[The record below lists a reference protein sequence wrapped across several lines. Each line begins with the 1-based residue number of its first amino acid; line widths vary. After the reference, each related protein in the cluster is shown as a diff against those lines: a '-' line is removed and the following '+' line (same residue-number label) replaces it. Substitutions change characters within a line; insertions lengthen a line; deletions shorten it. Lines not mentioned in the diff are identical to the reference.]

1 MIDSPEEVAFVAGS
15 VAVLAVLSV
24 VDLRERRIPNIVV
37 LPATAAASVW
47 VLGVA
52 LADGDWAIFVRSVV
66 CGAAF
71 FALLFVIAVVSG
83 GMGFGDVKLGAFI
96 GVVTGRFGSGVTV
109 GAALAGFLIGGVVA
123 ATALLTRRRGR
134 KEALPFGPS
143 MAVGAVAA
151 LLVGESAVRSWLG
164 L

>member
-24 VDLRERRIPNIVV
+24 IDLRERRIPNAIV
-37 LPATAAASVW
+37 LPATGAALVW

-52 LADGDWAIFVRSVV
+52 LATSEWTVFVRSVA
-66 CGAAF
+66 CGTAF

-96 GVVTGRFGSGVTV
+96 GLVTGRFGSGVTV
-109 GAALAGFLIGGVVA
+109 GAALAGFLIGGVISAV
-123 ATALLTRRRGR
+123 ALLTRRRGR
-134 KEALPFGPS
+134 KESLPFGPS
-143 MAVGAVAA
+143 MAAGAVAA

>member
-1 MIDSPEEVAFVAGS
+1 MIDSAEEVAFVAAA
-15 VAVLAVLSV
+15 VAILATLSV
-24 VDLRERRIPNIVV
+24 VDLRERRIPNAVV
-37 LPATAAASVW
+37 LPATAGALVW

-52 LADGDWAIFVRSVV
+52 AANADWTIFVRSLA

-71 FALLFVIAVVSG
+71 FALLFVIAVISG

-96 GVVTGRFGSGVTV
+96 GAVTGRFGSGVTV
-109 GAALAGFLIGGVVA
+109 GAALAGFLIGGLVA
-123 ATALLTRRRGR
+123 AVALLTLRRGR

-143 MAVGAVAA
+143 MAAGAVAA